1 MTAAALTLS
10 APAPEVTAEL
20 AEAALAAYRQA
31 APAGYP
37 NVEALI
43 GFARQPV
50 DVGLQRWAR
59 QIATPE
65 GFPLIGTG
73 LHAPTYP
80 ALLWNGARLDAA
92 APDVGWA
99 PLLAALAAAGPGD
112 AQGLGRLIR
121 ALRAAERV
129 RQDAAR
135 LLVGATT
142 PLAWPT
148 LSTLASATAAQLM
161 GPHEGE
167 GLARVLDLA
176 ASLTVLTPGDS
187 RNAASGLWTGHGAA
201 SGWLAAWL
209 PESAVTPMA
218 GSVVHTLS
226 AAAGRTLGVSGRS
239 ELGVRSVADLLA
251 RLR

>member
-1 MTAAALTLS
+1 MTAAAGTLS

-20 AEAALAAYRQA
+20 AEAALAAYRK
-31 APAGYP
+31 PAVPRYTD
-37 NVEALI
+37 VDALT
-43 GFARQPV
+43 GFAREPV
-50 DVGLQRWAR
+50 DAGLQRWAQ

-92 APDVGWA
+92 APDVSWA
-99 PLLAALAAAGPGD
+99 PLLAALAAAPD
-112 AQGLGRLIR
+112 NDQGLGRLFR
-121 ALRAAERV
+121 ALQAAETV

-135 LLVGATT
+135 LLVGATM
-142 PLAWPT
+142 PIAWPT

-167 GLARVLDLA
+167 GLVRVLDLA
-176 ASLTVLTPGDS
+176 ASLTVLTTGDRRS
-187 RNAASGLWTGHGAA
+187 VASGLWTGHGAA
-201 SGWLAAWL
+201 SGWLAARL
-209 PESAVTPMA
+209 PEGAVSPMA

-226 AAAGRTLGVSGRS
+226 AAAGRPLAASDGVEPG
-239 ELGVRSVADLLA
+239 LRSVADLLA